1 MGYTLLLSL
10 FVLGKTRRKMDD
22 RLNEENWAEISQ
34 HVSEI
39 RANTIAKN
47 SQSSYEGSCTQFL
60 AWCARNKHKVLAED
74 FLNKLNEG
82 SDAEAPISLKLIR
95 KTVKNFPNLPPL
107 KFDELDVEIFM
118 SWIVTKKRSDVSFLS
133 YSSYSTHRSALYS
146 LYRQDKA
153 RFSSEFKNELK
164 NHFRGLKRKIA
175 SEEQAGK
182 GVIKR
187 RKYPL
192 DPTQVQSVHQLCEF
206 ISCLERSIY
215 IQFSALLVMSQ
226 NMIVIS
232 FNCNLLSAHFIL
244 SINFFFHFRLNSSF
258 QSSTNE
264 IALFGTGNRMTAC
277 HANSDH
283 K

>member
-10 FVLGKTRRKMDD
+10 FVLGKIRRKMDD
-22 RLNEENWAEISQ
+22 RLNEEDWAEISQ

-47 SQSSYEGSCTQFL
+47 SQSSYEGSYTQFL
-60 AWCARNKHKVLAED
+60 AWCLRNKPNVFAED
-74 FLNKLNEG
+74 FLNKLKEG
-82 SDAEAPISLKLIR
+82 SDAEAPM
-95 KTVKNFPNLPPL
+95 KTIKTFPNLPPL
-107 KFDELDVEIFM
+107 KFDDLDVETFM
-118 SWIVTKKRSDVSFLS
+118 SWIVTKKRSDGSFFS
-133 YSSYSTHRSALYS
+133 FSSYSTHRSALYS
-146 LYRQDKA
+146 LYRQHKV
-153 RFSSEFKNELK
+153 RFSSEFENELK
-164 NHFRGLKRKIA
+164 NHFRGLKRRIA
-175 SEEQAGK
+175 SEEQAGQ

-187 RKYPL
+187 RRYPQ

-244 SINFFFHFRLNSSF
+244 SVNFFF
-258 QSSTNE
+258 T
-264 IALFGTGNRMTAC
+264 FG
-277 HANSDH
+277 
-283 K
+283 